1 MLVVH
6 VVVLAPHITEGC
18 VTHVTLVNSLRVRRS
33 EVVSQRVRPAE
44 TLFADVAAVGR
55 VLVSRPVFLSVS
67 MEFLV
72 LLQFQTLVEG
82 LSTHL
87 AHWTQFTAVL
97 PHVIQQVFLFAKHI
111 AAGVTLV
118 LHPASVDGHMFL
130 QAVQAGEL
138 ASTDRAAEETA
149 VVLLG
154 IAGVL
159 DLGYLVWK
167 QKTGSR

>member
-1 MLVVH
+1 MVPQGVW
-6 VVVLAPHITEGC
+6 
-18 VTHVTLVNSLRVRRS
+18 
-33 EVVSQRVRPAE
+33 PAE
-44 TLFADVAAVGR
+44 ALFADVAAVGR
-55 VLVSRPVFLSVS
+55 VLVSRAVFLCVS

-87 AHWTQFTAVL
+87 AHRTQFTAVL
-97 PHVIQQVFLFAKHI
+97 PHMIQQVFLLAKHI

-138 ASTDRAAEETA
+138 AGTDRAAEETA

-159 DLGYLVWK
+159 DLRNLVWK